1 MSDEYTSDPENVR
14 LRALL
19 EADIFAVD
27 HDPLFDEVASLASDM
42 LGMPIALVT
51 TLDGAR
57 QYHVGRVGLD
67 LPSLEFEHSFCAHA
81 IVMDTPMVV
90 HDATS
95 DVRFAD
101 NPYVTGEP
109 HIRFY
114 AGAPIVT
121 NDGTA
126 VGAVCVIDRQPR
138 DIDDRGLR
146 VLRLLA
152 LTVSRDIDLRRQHQR
167 IRELV
172 HQVHDHAAAL
182 ERVTDTAMRLLSV
195 IAHDIRGP
203 LTSIATLLSDQD
215 LMSSASEDLPWILE
229 EIRSQATVG
238 RDLLDQI
245 LSWARTMLRGGPTLM
260 QDVDLAL
267 IVDEVIR
274 IHREHAERKGT
285 RITVEHGVERC
296 DIDPN
301 LIRFFVHTLVSNAVK
316 FTEGGRITVRTRH
329 EPTGIVIEVKDT
341 GLGMPPNVRMRLF
354 DWSRRGGLP
363 GTRRE
368 KGAGLG
374 LLLVKDFLDMIGGT
388 ISIVSAPNDG
398 TTITITIPPQR
409 TSS

>member
-1 MSDEYTSDPENVR
+1 MSGEQPSEHDDVR

-19 EADIFAVD
+19 EADILALD
-27 HDPLFDEVASLASDM
+27 RDPLFDEIARLASD
-42 LGMPIALVT
+42 LVGMPIALVT
-51 TLDGAR
+51 TLDGVK
-57 QYHVGRVGLD
+57 QQHVGRSGLEI
-67 LPSLEFEHSFCAHA
+67 PSLEEEYSFCAHA
-81 IVMDTPMVV
+81 VV
-90 HDATS
+90 QRSPFVINDATL
-95 DVRFAD
+95 DPRFAS

-114 AGAPIVT
+114 AGAPVIT
-121 NDGTA
+121 NDGAA
-126 VGAVCVIDRQPR
+126 VGAVCVIDRTPR
-138 DIDDRGLR
+138 EIDERS
-146 VLRLLA
+146 LRLLNLMA
-152 LTVSRDIDLRRQHQR
+152 LTVSRDIDLRRQHHH
-167 IRELV
+167 IRQLV
-172 HQVHDHAAAL
+172 KEVHDNAVAL

-195 IAHDIRGP
+195 IAHDVRGP
-203 LTSIATLLSDQD
+203 LTSIVTLLGDQE
-215 LMSSASEDLPWILE
+215 LMSSASEELPWILE

-245 LSWARTMLRGGPTLM
+245 LNWARTMLRGGPTLM
-260 QDVDLAL
+260 QDVDLTL

-329 EPTGIVIEVKDT
+329 EPAGIVIEVKDT

-398 TTITITIPPQR
+398 TTITLTIPPQR
-409 TSS
+409 ISS